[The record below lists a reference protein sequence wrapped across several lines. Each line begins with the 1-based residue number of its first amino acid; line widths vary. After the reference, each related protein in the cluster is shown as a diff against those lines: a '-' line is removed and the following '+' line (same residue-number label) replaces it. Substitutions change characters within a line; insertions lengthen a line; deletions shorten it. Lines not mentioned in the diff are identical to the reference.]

1 MNRERPN
8 PRPVQQPLHFPTR
21 IFALALFAFLLV
33 AFTTL
38 AQQSSAPPPSPKPA
52 ASVVDA
58 AQKSKSKQDESV
70 PQKVFTNDDLSS
82 LPPKDISVAGPP
94 STPAVDTNPQA
105 APAPGKSQD
114 DDSAKAA
121 YWKARFTAARQKLA
135 QDEKALPAL
144 QSQLEVER
152 VQECSVDEDTGQV
165 YSDTFMDLLNQIN
178 AMKQT
183 IEHDKQILSDLH
195 DEFRHAGGQPGWIR

>member
-8 PRPVQQPLHFPTR
+8 RPVQQPLRFPTR
-21 IFALALFAFLLV
+21 IFALALFAFLL
-33 AFTTL
+33 ATFTTL
-38 AQQSSAPPPSPKPA
+38 AQQSPAPPPPPKPA
-52 ASVVDA
+52 ATVADA
-58 AQKSKSKQDESV
+58 AQNSKSKQPESV

-82 LPPKDISVAGPP
+82 LPPEDISVTGPP
-94 STPAVDTNPQA
+94 SASAADTNPQA